1 VSEDPKALWIKIDSH
16 LTIHPKL
23 IIVATLINTLKGG
36 KELLDEF
43 EIFSTYE
50 ILRNKCNLGV
60 SAKSF
65 EEWLYT
71 LVMCGFMEKVKRGR
85 KIYFKLAFHPE
96 LVKRAIMLDS
106 QMRDLLL
113 SELDDRNN
121 YK

>member
-1 VSEDPKALWIKIDSH
+1 
-16 LTIHPKL
+16 
-23 IIVATLINTLKGG
+23 VATLINTLKGG